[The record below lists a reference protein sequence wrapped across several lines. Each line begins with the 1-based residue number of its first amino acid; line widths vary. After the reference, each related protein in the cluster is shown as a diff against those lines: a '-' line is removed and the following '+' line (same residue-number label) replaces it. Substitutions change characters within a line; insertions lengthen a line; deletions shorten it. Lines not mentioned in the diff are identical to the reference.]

1 MTGGVMVRALQHTA
15 RNRRT
20 PLEEDHVIRKYIVTT
35 ALAIACGGMLAS
47 AQQGQR
53 PASPTPSPS
62 PATGAASSQTSST
75 FVGCLYAENQVPGRA
90 PNAAERAGV
99 AEDFILANAMMSGA
113 TTPGATPGAAGT
125 SGTTRGGGMYKVEDI
140 SADRLKPLVGK
151 RVEVMGR
158 VDSESNT
165 PAGAASPN
173 RSLGGDAISLAEIKA
188 TSIKEVAGTCPATPS
203 AEPVSAPTRAPGTAS
218 PGVTTPAPTPGG
230 TPTPGSPG
238 ANTPR

>member
-1 MTGGVMVRALQHTA
+1 MVRALQATA
-15 RNRRT
+15 RIDGHNGGG
-20 PLEEDHVIRKYIVTT
+20 HVIRKYIVTT
-35 ALAIACGGMLAS
+35 TLANACGGMLAS

-53 PASPTPSPS
+53 PSSPTPSPS
-62 PATGAASSQTSST
+62 PTTGAVSQQPSSASST
-75 FVGCLYAENQVPGRA
+75 FVGCLYAESQIPGRA

-99 AEDFILANAMMSGA
+99 AEDFILANATMSGA

-125 SGTTRGGGMYKVEDI
+125 SGTTRSGGMYKVEDI
-140 SADRLKPLVGK
+140 SADRMKPLVGK

-158 VDSESNT
+158 VDAESNA

-173 RSLGGDAISLAEIKA
+173 RSLGGDAISLSEIKA

-203 AEPVSAPTRAPGTAS
+203 AAPGASPTRTPGTAS

>member
-1 MTGGVMVRALQHTA
+1 MTGVLMVRALHTTP
-15 RNRRT
+15 RT
-20 PLEEDHVIRKYIVTT
+20 DGNHGGGHVIKKYIVTT

-62 PATGAASSQTSST
+62 PATGAASRQASST
-75 FVGCLYAENQVPGRA
+75 FVGCLYAENQIPGRA

-99 AEDFILANAMMSGA
+99 AEDFILANATMSGA

-125 SGTTRGGGMYKVEDI
+125 SGSTRGGMYKVEDI
-140 SADRLKPLVGK
+140 SADRLKALVGK

-158 VDSESNT
+158 VDAEST
-165 PAGAASPN
+165 APAGAVSPN

-188 TSIKEVAGTCPATPS
+188 TGIKEVAGTCPATPS
-203 AEPVSAPTRAPGTAS
+203 EPGAAPTRTPGAAS
-218 PGVTTPAPTPGG
+218 PGATAPTPGG